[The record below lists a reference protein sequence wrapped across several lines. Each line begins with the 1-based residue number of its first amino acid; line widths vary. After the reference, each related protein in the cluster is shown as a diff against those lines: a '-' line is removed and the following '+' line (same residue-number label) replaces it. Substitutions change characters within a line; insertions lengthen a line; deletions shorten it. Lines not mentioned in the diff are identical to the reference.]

1 MKILIRDS
9 KGKFTSI
16 NILDSNT
23 VSELKE
29 IIKNQNNIDT
39 DIELIYNGM
48 ILEDS
53 YTLNE
58 LEIEDGSTVEYLGTF
73 LAGVDIK

>member
-29 IIKNQNNIDT
+29 IIKKQNNIDT